1 MYKIFVTVRN
11 RLSCTTK
18 FITAL
23 RKHSVLEHQLYV
35 YDNCTNHKI
44 KEHFMYFSLL
54 YEKGYIT
61 QYTVNTK
68 ESTFNAFSKAVAFNQ
83 FLLNH
88 EQDPNKDKC
97 EFLVCLDNDI
107 IVTPG
112 WDRIIRDAWLDV
124 KKYKMNNV
132 KVIGQLPGGI
142 KSKTVV
148 NEKIAGIKGNKIG
161 KLGGSGFW
169 TMLPT
174 FAKDVGYLDVKN
186 LVGFNKK
193 HDQHYWTKL
202 EKSTNGKDY
211 ILGLNYKLC
220 IHVGSIAG
228 SVCNVLTK
236 NKNLK
241 QRNSEE
247 LIKFEEAENKLDSMN
262 FDEFYKMIINNKE
275 MINNW

>member
-23 RKHSVLEHQLYV
+23 RKHSVLPYQLYV

-54 YEKGYIT
+54 YEKGYIS

-68 ESTFNAFSKAVAFNQ
+68 ESTFNAFSKAAAFNQ

-88 EQDPNKDKC
+88 EQDPNKDNYD
-97 EFLVCLDNDI
+97 FLVCLDNDI

-112 WDRIIRDAWLDV
+112 WDKIIRDAWLDV
-124 KKYKMNNV
+124 KKHKMNNI
-132 KVIGQLPGGI
+132 KIISQLPGGI
-142 KSKTVV
+142 KSKTIL
-148 NEKIAGIKGNKIG
+148 NEKIAGISGNKVG

-169 TMLPT
+169 TFLPT
-174 FAKDVGYLDVKN
+174 FGRDVGYLDMKS
-186 LVGFNKK
+186 LIGHDKK
-193 HDQHYWTKL
+193 HDQFYWTKL
-202 EKSTNGKDY
+202 EQSTNGKDY
-211 ILGLNYKLC
+211 IIGLNHNLC

-228 SVCNVLTK
+228 SLCNTLTRHK
-236 NKNLK
+236 SSKEKNLD
-241 QRNSEE
+241 EM
-247 LIKFEEAENKLDSMN
+247 IKFEESDNKIDSLS
-262 FDEFYKMIINNKE
+262 FDEFYSIIKNNKKMIND
-275 MINNW
+275 W

>member
-1 MYKIFVTVRN
+1 MYKIFVSCRN
-11 RLSCTTK
+11 RLACTTK

-23 RKHSVLEHQLYV
+23 RKHSVLPYQLYI
-35 YDNCTNHKI
+35 YDNCTNYKI

-68 ESTFNAFSKAVAFNQ
+68 ESTFNAFSKAIAFNQ

-88 EQDPNKDKC
+88 EQDPNKDSC

-124 KKYKMNNV
+124 KKYKMVNI

-142 KSKTVV
+142 KSKTIL
-148 NEKIAGIKGNKIG
+148 NEKIAGLTGNKTG
-161 KLGGSGFW
+161 HLGGSGFW
-169 TMLPT
+169 SLPT
-174 FAKDVGYLDVKN
+174 SFARDVGYLDVKS
-186 LVGFNKK
+186 LVGHDKK
-193 HDQHYWTKL
+193 HDQFYWSKL
-202 EKSTNGKDY
+202 EHATKGKDY
-211 ILGLNYKLC
+211 ILGLNHKLC
-220 IHVGSIAG
+220 VHVGKIAG
-228 SVCNVLTK
+228 SVCNTLTK

-241 QRNSEE
+241 QRNPEE
-247 LIKFEEAENKLDSMN
+247 LIKFDDEEKKIDSLT
-262 FDEFYKMIINNKE
+262 FDEFYKLIINDKE